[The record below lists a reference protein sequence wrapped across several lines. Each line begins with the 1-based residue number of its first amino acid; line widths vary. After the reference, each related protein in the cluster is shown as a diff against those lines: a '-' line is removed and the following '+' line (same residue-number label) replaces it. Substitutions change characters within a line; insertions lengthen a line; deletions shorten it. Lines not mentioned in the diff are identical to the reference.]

1 MTHKILIV
9 DDDPTQRRILE
20 ELVKRYGFDT
30 VTADGASQGL
40 DILEASRSK
49 PVDLIILDL
58 VMPEIDGLEFLERLS
73 AHRTTVP
80 VIVQTAQGSIE
91 TVVKAM
97 RAGADDFVVKP
108 INPERLKI
116 SIQNLLKVN
125 ALTEEVKR
133 LNQIWVTLL
142 LVLVKMLPVFMK
154 KLVYMMKLLILQK
167 ISISIFERIIIS
179 N

>member
-108 INPERLKI
+108 INPE
-116 SIQNLLKVN
+116 
-125 ALTEEVKR
+125 
-133 LNQIWVTLL
+133 
-142 LVLVKMLPVFMK
+142 
-154 KLVYMMKLLILQK
+154 
-167 ISISIFERIIIS
+167 
-179 N
+179 